1 VTDAAGAQRELV
13 KDALGRLTDVYEDPA
28 GSNFHTQYVA
38 DALNNVRQVMQGGS
52 RSSRSGASTAWITS
66 ASLASGQLC
75 SLLRTLGVR
84 YCSNWSGVVSRSLTA
99 AAIHSPREDAD
110 VFTPLGCRVNHE
122 MNDSEKSVPDSALC
136 SSASGPQDPS
146 RM

>member
-1 VTDAAGAQRELV
+1 MTDAAGAQRELV

-66 ASLASGQLC
+66 ALTGFSGTAYLPH
-75 SLLRTLGVR
+75 
-84 YCSNWSGVVSRSLTA
+84 SNQYKIQNCA
-99 AAIHSPREDAD
+99 E
-110 VFTPLGCRVNHE
+110 
-122 MNDSEKSVPDSALC
+122 
-136 SSASGPQDPS
+136 
-146 RM
+146 